1 MRYQDVKQMISQKWQ
16 VQSSENSKSLTDK
29 DTIPA
34 DLFWVIC
41 GSNSE
46 SERRLLPVM
55 NEIMRRLQNMGLILI
70 FLFVSWCSIIF
81 FGRTFKISSVVS
93 SAVEVTS
100 EHWGRFPVL
109 VTFCFMIGQATSGSR
124 ETVLFSSG
132 TVMESSFVL
141 FNVSMEIT
149 LG

>member
-1 MRYQDVKQMISQKWQ
+1 M
-16 VQSSENSKSLTDK
+16 QSSENSKSLTDK

-93 SAVEVTS
+93 KVAVFVAGVITRLFFKGLTE
-100 EHWGRFPVL
+100 EKRF
-109 VTFCFMIGQATSGSR
+109 SGLTKR
-124 ETVLFSSG
+124 QMLAKIENAVKHNIERKT
-132 TVMESSFVL
+132 T
-141 FNVSMEIT
+141 
-149 LG
+149 

>member
-16 VQSSENSKSLTDK
+16 VQDSENSESLTDK

-41 GSNSE
+41 GSDSE

-93 SAVEVTS
+93 KVTVFVAGVITRLFFKGLTKEKRFSGLTRRQMLAKIENAVKHNIERKT
-100 EHWGRFPVL
+100 
-109 VTFCFMIGQATSGSR
+109 T
-124 ETVLFSSG
+124 
-132 TVMESSFVL
+132 
-141 FNVSMEIT
+141 
-149 LG
+149 